1 MARFSVASGRP
12 GGFLGRMG
20 FFDRFSGKKPAN
32 PPTPAAPESAG
43 EAGSPAASPVLP
55 QLVEARQKLEAKDL
69 PAALALYE
77 EVLVL
82 AGDRADVL
90 VTISADLG
98 INGYVKEIIE
108 LVAPRYDADRHGPAT
123 GLNVLQA
130 YLALHNAEAAQHVLD
145 ILFALQRPELEERL
159 HGFSNAI
166 AELIQQDVPPLDG
179 AGGPAAAAVPAKVNL
194 VSISKPI
201 WFYGLEPLAAQIL
214 PPKAG
219 KLRRVAFT
227 QLSLPGVTDIAEL
240 TQKPENDLGRLT
252 RAIPLWLAETFYF
265 SPHYLPFAAVGV
277 FGQLHYALMA
287 PEWTVENISQ
297 LVNTTDGGLD
307 YVFTGALRQT
317 EADYELVLR
326 VWEVKKMKERK
337 LFTVRWNASTA
348 DSELTQL
355 HEQVR
360 MFMEW
365 SPEKS
370 GITYA
375 PNSKPSIWLNTLGA
389 SLSLF
394 FAGKGLLPKEQ
405 LVLTDAI
412 IDGAAEQAALSE
424 SASLAWLNLKHAGT
438 QQGLI
443 GALAEVYTRP
453 TPVVK
458 EAKALLGVEGVSP
471 DRRSEYRG

>member
-1 MARFSVASGRP
+1 
-12 GGFLGRMG
+12 MG
-20 FFDRFSGKKPAN
+20 FFDRLSGKKPSAESA
-32 PPTPAAPESAG
+32 PAATVES
-43 EAGSPAASPVLP
+43 AASPSPVMP
-55 QLVEARQKLEAKDL
+55 QLVDARQKLEAKEL

-98 INGYVKEIIE
+98 VNGYVKEIIE
-108 LVAPRYDADRHGPAT
+108 LVAPRYDAERHGPAT

-130 YLALHNAEAAQHVLD
+130 YLALRNVEAAQHVLD
-145 ILFALQRPELEERL
+145 ILFALQRPELEARL

-166 AELIQQDVPPLDG
+166 AELIQQDVPPLDA
-179 AGGPAAAAVPAKVNL
+179 AGGAAAEPAKL
-194 VSISKPI
+194 HFVSISKPI
-201 WFYGLEPLAAQIL
+201 WFYGLEPLAEQIL

-227 QLSLPGVTDIAEL
+227 QLALPGVADLGEL
-240 TQKPENDLGRLT
+240 TQKPENELGRLT
-252 RAIPLWLAETFYF
+252 RALPLWLAETFYF
-265 SPHYLPFAAVGV
+265 SPHYAPIAAVGV
-277 FGQLHYALMA
+277 FGQLHYALVGS
-287 PEWTVENISQ
+287 EWTLENIRQ
-297 LVNTTDGGLD
+297 LVDTTDGGLD

-317 EADYELVLR
+317 AGEYELLLR

-337 LFTVRWNASTA
+337 QFTVRWNAATA
-348 DSELTQL
+348 DSELSQL

-365 SPEKS
+365 SPETH

-375 PNSKPSIWLNTLGA
+375 PNGRPSLWLNTLGA

-394 FAGKGLLPKEQ
+394 FGGKGLLPREQ
-405 LVLTDAI
+405 LVLPDAI
-412 IDGAAEQAALSE
+412 IDAAAEQAALSE
-424 SASLAWLNLKHAGT
+424 SASLAWLTLKHAGAKL
-438 QQGLI
+438 GLI
-443 GALAEVYTRP
+443 GALAEVYVRP
-453 TPVVK
+453 TPAVK
-458 EAKALLGVEGVSP
+458 EAKQLLEVEGVSP

>member
-12 GGFLGRMG
+12 RDLLERMG
-20 FFDRFSGKKPAN
+20 FFDRFSGKKPAVESA
-32 PPTPAAPESAG
+32 PAAKMETL
-43 EAGSPAASPVLP
+43 SPGGSPVLP

-82 AGDRADVL
+82 AGERADVL

-98 INGYVKEIIE
+98 VNGYVKEIIE

-130 YLALHNAEAAQHVLD
+130 YLALRNAEAAQHVLD

-166 AELIQQDVPPLDG
+166 ADFIQQDLPPLDG
-179 AGGPAAAAVPAKVNL
+179 ADGPAAVAEPAKVHL

-201 WFYGLEPLAAQIL
+201 WFYSLEPLAAQIL
-214 PPKAG
+214 PSKAG
-219 KLRRVAFT
+219 KLRRVAFA

-240 TQKPENDLGRLT
+240 TQKPEDDLGRLT

-265 SPHYLPFAAVGV
+265 SPHYLPCAAVGV
-277 FGQLHYALMA
+277 FGQKHYALMA
-287 PEWTVENISQ
+287 PEWTVENITQ
-297 LVNTTDGGLD
+297 LVNTTEGGLD

-317 EADYELVLR
+317 GGEYELLLR
-326 VWEVKKMKERK
+326 VWEIKKMKERR

-348 DSELTQL
+348 DAELTQL

-365 SPEKS
+365 SPEKT

-375 PNSKPSIWLNTLGA
+375 PNGRPSIWLNTLGA

-394 FAGKGLLPKEQ
+394 LAGKGLLPKEQ
-405 LVLTDAI
+405 LVLPDPI
-412 IDGAAEQAALSE
+412 VDGAAEQAALGE
-424 SASLAWLNLKHAGT
+424 SASLAWLVLKHAGT

-443 GALAEVYTRP
+443 GALAEVYIRP
-453 TPVVK
+453 TLVVK
-458 EAKALLGVEGVSP
+458 EAQQLLAVTGVSP

>member
-1 MARFSVASGRP
+1 
-12 GGFLGRMG
+12 MG
-20 FFDRFSGKKPAN
+20 FFDRFSGKKPSG
-32 PPTPAAPESAG
+32 ESAPATLA
-43 EAGSPAASPVLP
+43 ESASPGASPVMP
-55 QLVEARQKLEAKDL
+55 QLVESRQKLEAKDL
-69 PAALALYE
+69 PAALSLYE

-98 INGYVKEIIE
+98 VNGYVKEIIE
-108 LVAPRYDADRHGPAT
+108 LVAPRYDAERHGPAT

-166 AELIQQDVPPLDG
+166 AELIQQDLPALDA
-179 AGGPAAAAVPAKVNL
+179 AGGPAAAAAPAKVNL

-214 PPKAG
+214 PAKGG

-227 QLSLPGVTDIAEL
+227 QLALPGVTDLAEFSK
-240 TQKPENDLGRLT
+240 KPETELGRLT
-252 RAIPLWLAETFYF
+252 RALPLWFAETFYF
-265 SPHYLPFAAVGV
+265 SPHYAPIAAVGV
-277 FGQLHYALMA
+277 FGQLHYALFG
-287 PEWTVENISQ
+287 PEWTVDNIRQ
-297 LVNTTDGGLD
+297 LVDTTDGGLD

-317 EADYELVLR
+317 AGDYELLLR

-337 LFTVRWNASTA
+337 LFTVRWNAANA
-348 DSELTQL
+348 DSELGQL
-355 HEQVR
+355 HEQIR

-365 SPEKS
+365 SPETT

-375 PNSKPSIWLNTLGA
+375 PNGKPSVWLNTLGA

-394 FAGKGLLPKEQ
+394 FGGKGLLPKEQ
-405 LVLTDAI
+405 LVLPDSI
-412 IDGAAEQAALSE
+412 IDAAAEQAALSE
-424 SASLAWLNLKHAGT
+424 SASLAWLTLKHAGT

-458 EAKALLGVEGVSP
+458 EAQQLLGVAGTSP